1 MAIHVTYHPFS
12 SADVG
17 GLYLGPI
24 GRDAAI
30 EGLALALGLN
40 ADGSTQLKVLLAHG
54 GRDRPEGMSLHQ
66 AHLHNLARVSE
77 LLCNRWYTSDC
88 RFSALSALPDFGRYV
103 ADGRGPPLEQ
113 GDRGSVSQ
121 RRSVLPTDRILF
133 LSCGGL
139 KRLRADCAEHAAL
152 RSRLA
157 GEFRRGWLAAFWA
170 AADHAVAHDRGLIEA
185 VNIVRPDLL
194 APSPLMA

>member
-88 RFSALSALPDFGRYV
+88 RFSALSALADFGRYI
-103 ADGRGPPLEQ
+103 ADARSPPP
-113 GDRGSVSQ
+113 GSGIREGSSQ
-121 RRSVLPTDRILF
+121 AGCASCADRIVL
-133 LSCGGL
+133 LSCEAL
-139 KRLRADCAEHAAL
+139 KRLRADCAERAML

-157 GEFRRGWLAAFWA
+157 GEFRRGWLEVFWA
-170 AADHAVAHDRGLIEA
+170 AADYAIAHDRSLIEA
-185 VNIVRPDLL
+185 VNLVRPDLL
-194 APSPLMA
+194 SPSPLMA